1 LVLALCEKEE
11 QRMLLSWL
19 IRRDTEPESDPLSL
33 MQSYIQTDNPAY
45 LALLINCYGDD
56 LYHFLLKQ
64 TDPALAADLSQQSWL
79 KVMEQKQQF
88 AGHSSFKTWL
98 FAIGR
103 NLLLDEFRKQKRWL
117 YEVNEELVAE
127 DTSPDQ
133 LLEQQQNELQL
144 QQLLLRL
151 PLLQRETLLLQLEGF
166 SLQQIAQITAAEP
179 ETVKSRLRYAR
190 QVLAKQFGG
199 HDE

>member
-1 LVLALCEKEE
+1 
-11 QRMLLSWL
+11 MLLSWFNRSGAL
-19 IRRDTEPESDPLSL
+19 PESDPQRL
-33 MQSYIQTDNPAY
+33 MQGYIQTDNPAY
-45 LALLINCYGDD
+45 LAQLIQCYGDD

-64 TDPALAADLSQQSWL
+64 SDPALAADLSQQSWL

-103 NLLLDEFRKQKRWL
+103 NLLLDEFRKQKRWV
-117 YEVNEELVAE
+117 YEISEDLASEDNSPAAAVERQQSELKL
-127 DTSPDQ
+127 Q
-133 LLEQQQNELQL
+133 HLLEL
-144 QQLLLRL
+144 L

-166 SLQQIAQITAAEP
+166 SLLQIAQITKAEA

-190 QVLAKQFGG
+190 QALAKQLGE

>member
-1 LVLALCEKEE
+1 
-11 QRMLLSWL
+11 MLLSWL
-19 IRRDTEPESDPLSL
+19 TRRDTEPESDPLSL

-45 LALLINCYGDD
+45 LARLVHCYGDD

-64 TDPALAADLSQQSWL
+64 SDPALAADLSQQSWL

-103 NLLLDEFRKQKRWL
+103 NLLLDELRRQKRWV
-117 YEVNEELVAE
+117 YEVSE
-127 DTSPDQ
+127 DLPAQQSGPVQ
-133 LLEQQQNELQL
+133 VLEQDQDNLKL
-144 QQLLLRL
+144 QQLLMQL
-151 PLLQRETLLLQLEGF
+151 PVLQRESLLLQLEGF

-190 QVLAKQFGG
+190 QVLAKQLGG

>member
-1 LVLALCEKEE
+1 
-11 QRMLLSWL
+11 MLLSWL
-19 IRRDTEPESDPLSL
+19 NRHSALPESDPQRL
-33 MQSYIQTDNPAY
+33 MQAYIQTDNPAY
-45 LALLINCYGDD
+45 LAQLIHSYGDD

-64 TDPALAADLSQQSWL
+64 SDPALAADLSQQSWL
-79 KVMEQKQQF
+79 KVMQQKQQF

-103 NLLLDEFRKQKRWL
+103 NLLLDEFRRQKRWV
-117 YEVNEELVAE
+117 YEISEDLAAE
-127 DTSPDQ
+127 DNSPAAVV
-133 LLEQQQNELQL
+133 EQQQNELKL
-144 QQLLLRL
+144 QHLLERL

-166 SLQQIAQITAAEP
+166 SLAQIAQITSTEP

-190 QVLAKQFGG
+190 QALAKQLGE

>member
-1 LVLALCEKEE
+1 
-11 QRMLLSWL
+11 MLLSWL
-19 IRRDTEPESDPLSL
+19 IRRDTAPEPDPMSL

-45 LALLINCYGDD
+45 LALLIHCYGDD

-103 NLLLDEFRKQKRWL
+103 HLLLDEYRKQQRWL
-117 YEVNEELVAE
+117 YEVNDELAAE
-127 DTSPDQ
+127 DSSPEQ
-133 LLEQQQNELQL
+133 LLEQQQKELQL
-144 QQLLLRL
+144 QQLLLLL
-151 PLLQRETLLLQLEGF
+151 PLLQREALLLQLEGF
-166 SLQQIAQITAAEP
+166 SLQQIAQITATEP

-190 QVLAKQFGG
+190 QALAKQLGG

>member
-1 LVLALCEKEE
+1 
-11 QRMLLSWL
+11 MLLSWL
-19 IRRDTEPESDPLSL
+19 IRRDTAPEPDPMSL

-45 LALLINCYGDD
+45 LALLIHRYGDD

-103 NLLLDEFRKQKRWL
+103 HLLLDEYRKQQRWL
-117 YEVNEELVAE
+117 YEVNDELAAE
-127 DTSPDQ
+127 DSSPEQ
-133 LLEQQQNELQL
+133 VLEQQQKELQL
-144 QQLLLRL
+144 QQLLLLL
-151 PLLQRETLLLQLEGF
+151 PLLQREALLLQLEGF
-166 SLQQIAQITAAEP
+166 SLQQIAQITVTEP

-190 QVLAKQFGG
+190 QALAKQLGG